1 MMLLPTLTDYNLV
14 LTGSLGPNQ
23 LIVARRAADRLH
35 LPFVD
40 AEREVERRAE
50 MAVSEFKTLF
60 GDARL
65 RALEN
70 EVVRDLALH
79 RGSIIHISG
88 QMLSYSDHLERLRA
102 CSYILCLV
110 ATLDAVL
117 TRLHVALGA
126 RYHNPAERALAI
138 GQLKRDWSIRGR
150 PGVVELDTT
159 RLNDNQVVEHIVQL
173 WIQQVID
180 FTRVG

>member
-1 MMLLPTLTDYNLV
+1 MMRLPTATDYNLIIS
-14 LTGSLGPNQ
+14 GSIGPNQ
-23 LIVARRAADRLH
+23 LIVARRAADQLH

-50 MAVSEFKTLF
+50 MGVSEFKTLF

-65 RALEN
+65 RALES

-79 RGSIIHISG
+79 RGTAIHISG

-102 CSYILCLV
+102 CSYVLCLV

-117 TRLHVALGA
+117 TRMHVALGA
-126 RYHNPAERALAI
+126 RYHNPAERALAL
-138 GQLKRDWSIRGR
+138 GHLKRDWSIRGR
-150 PGVVELDTT
+150 PGVVEFDTT
-159 RLNDNQVVEHIVQL
+159 GLPDDEIIERIARL
-173 WIQQVID
+173 WTQQVID